1 MSAVREINKS
11 LRRRCGRR
19 RRQFAMCAGLL
30 LNDAS
35 ALSPVGFV
43 RRISSGREQSEW
55 EASTGLTVNCAELL
69 IWRAVAEL
77 LGMHTTPGI
86 VPSIVPPPPPPG
98 CFASETTQGTAGP
111 YRSPQGLEAE
121 RAVASIFF
129 YGGQGNFLACTA
141 ESGGGVVRE
150 GQPAPPHQLG
160 GLGSAVTG

>member
-1 MSAVREINKS
+1 
-11 LRRRCGRR
+11 
-19 RRQFAMCAGLL
+19 MCAGLL

-86 VPSIVPPPPPPG
+86 VPSSVPPPPLPLRLLVALHLKPRR
-98 CFASETTQGTAGP
+98 ARQAHTEARKALKLRGP
-111 YRSPQGLEAE
+111 
-121 RAVASIFF
+121 
-129 YGGQGNFLACTA
+129 
-141 ESGGGVVRE
+141 
-150 GQPAPPHQLG
+150 
-160 GLGSAVTG
+160 